1 MACNNRKTTN
11 NIVEQQV
18 EESFTENK
26 MIQLLLKDIK
36 VVRLLAILL
45 LSCIACQKTVSV
57 SEQNKEITKDTTYIS
72 EVLSWRSE
80 YDNKST
86 EKLTCEEDLV
96 TLTVNEKY
104 PHYYLEYK
112 KQRYPLYSYAET
124 LGVPIKFWYDLFENR
139 CRKCSFALFNGS
151 NIVEGRYSYA
161 IFDIAPNDSLTVSG
175 FYRINE
181 RVPTNSK
188 QTSNDTLAIMEYAK
202 ISYKATDFLASSDK
216 FPDTKAI
223 HYFSRKGEWTGK
235 PKNKEEYLIMK
246 HYEFVKE

>member
-112 KQRYPLYSYAET
+112 KTT
-124 LGVPIKFWYDLFENR
+124 L
-139 CRKCSFALFNGS
+139 
-151 NIVEGRYSYA
+151 
-161 IFDIAPNDSLTVSG
+161 SLV
-175 FYRINE
+175 
-181 RVPTNSK
+181 
-188 QTSNDTLAIMEYAK
+188 
-202 ISYKATDFLASSDK
+202 
-216 FPDTKAI
+216 
-223 HYFSRKGEWTGK
+223 
-235 PKNKEEYLIMK
+235 
-246 HYEFVKE
+246 

>member
-1 MACNNRKTTN
+1 
-11 NIVEQQV
+11 
-18 EESFTENK
+18 
-26 MIQLLLKDIK
+26 MIY
-36 VVRLLAILL
+36 RLSTILL
-45 LSCIACQKTVSV
+45 LVCIAIACKKTVSV
-57 SEQNKEITKDTTYIS
+57 SGQNKEVTKDTTYIS

-86 EKLTCEEDLV
+86 EKPTCEEDLV

-112 KQRYPLYSYAET
+112 KQRYPLYSYAEI
-124 LGVPIKFWYDLFENR
+124 LSVPIVFWYDLFENR
-139 CRKCSFALFNGS
+139 GKSCSFVFFNGS
-151 NIVEGRYSYA
+151 NTAEGRYSYA

-181 RVPTNSK
+181 RVPANSK
-188 QTSNDTLAIMEYAK
+188 QTNNDTLAIMEYAK
-202 ISYKATDFLASSDK
+202 ISYKATDFLSSSDK
-216 FPDTKAI
+216 FPNTKAI
-223 HYFSRKGEWTGK
+223 HYFLRKDEWMSQ

>member
-1 MACNNRKTTN
+1 
-11 NIVEQQV
+11 
-18 EESFTENK
+18 

-45 LSCIACQKTVSV
+45 LSCIACQKTVSG

-112 KQRYPLYSYAET
+112 KQVRLLPAGQTAE
-124 LGVPIKFWYDLFENR
+124 LGFEIEI
-139 CRKCSFALFNGS
+139 L
-151 NIVEGRYSYA
+151 
-161 IFDIAPNDSLTVSG
+161 
-175 FYRINE
+175 
-181 RVPTNSK
+181 
-188 QTSNDTLAIMEYAK
+188 
-202 ISYKATDFLASSDK
+202 
-216 FPDTKAI
+216 
-223 HYFSRKGEWTGK
+223 
-235 PKNKEEYLIMK
+235 
-246 HYEFVKE
+246 